1 MQTEFE
7 NFKDALVSVLNGI
20 PFVDIRSFQNEF
32 RIDELTVDAVVT
44 ILVQNQPKRLLLEYK
59 SNGEIRYVR
68 NAILSLERYIQDF
81 PNGYGVLVAPYIS
94 QESANLLAHHNIGF
108 VDLAGNC
115 KLVFDGV
122 FIERSGYKNLTRRR
136 SRLRT
141 LYSPK
146 ASRIL
151 RILLVNPRRSWR
163 LEELAGEAVVS
174 IGLVSNVKRALQ
186 DREWITHERSS
197 LMLTQP
203 ERLLGEWSENYSNEK
218 NETTGYYA
226 NGTLS
231 EIELRLTT
239 VAAEFGVKCALTGFS
254 AATRLSPM
262 VKYNRAMAYCSKMS
276 NDMAREAGLKEVDSG
291 ANITVLKPYDAGVYY
306 ACTEIDGVPIVSAI
320 QAYLDVNRLKSR
332 GEEAGRALL
341 ERRIKPSW

>member
-1 MQTEFE
+1 MQTESE
-7 NFKDALVSVLNGI
+7 NFKDAFVSVLNAI
-20 PFVDIRSFQNEF
+20 PFIKVQSFQNEAQ
-32 RIDELTVDAVVT
+32 IDELRADAIVS
-44 ILVQNQPKRLLLEYK
+44 ILVQGKPKSLFLEYK
-59 SNGEIRYVR
+59 SNGEIRHVR
-68 NAILSLERYIQDF
+68 NAILSLERYIQDS
-81 PNGYGVLVAPYIS
+81 PNGYGVLIAPYIS
-94 QESANLLAHHNIGF
+94 QESANLLAQHNTGF

-115 KLVFDGV
+115 MLVFDGV

-163 LEELAGEAVVS
+163 LEELAEEATVS

-203 ERLLGEWSENYSNEK
+203 ERLLREWSENYSNEK
-218 NETTGYYA
+218 NETSGYYA
-226 NGTLS
+226 EGSLS
-231 EIELRLTT
+231 EIELRLTA
-239 VAAEFGVKCALTGFS
+239 VAAKFGVKCALTGFS

-262 VKYNRAMAYCSKMS
+262 VKYNRAMAYCSKIS

-291 ANITVLKPYDAGVYY
+291 ANIMVLKPYDVGVFY
-306 ACTEIDGVPIVSAI
+306 ACEEIDGVPVVSTV
-320 QAYLDVNRLKSR
+320 QAYLDVNRLRSR